1 MRGSITGAV
10 FHKRGIFALSC
21 IGDMHML
28 FYFLFSNG
36 DSKYSVSLKE
46 EIKIDKLPHDLQL
59 NQIIGV

>member
-1 MRGSITGAV
+1 
-10 FHKRGIFALSC
+10 
-21 IGDMHML
+21 ML